1 MSKIIT
7 IPKNKEMIKS
17 LLNDSDAFIIGVEG
31 LSINLPFYNT
41 LDEMVE
47 IIQYLNNNNKE
58 VFISLNKN
66 MLNKDLNSLEQ
77 TLLKLNEL
85 DITGVLFYDM
95 AIINLKEKLNLN
107 LELVWAQEHFV
118 TNYDTTNYWYN
129 FGVKYALV
137 SGEITYDEIIE
148 IRNNTKMKLIVP
160 VFGHLPM
167 FASIRHLVNNYLD
180 FFDINKANNQYYMKK
195 EGRLYPII
203 DNSDGTFVYSANVL
217 NGLEESIQ
225 LKGQNIDYLLLDSYN
240 IDNQIFLE
248 IVKMFKTI
256 NDKNVSQY
264 DQKINQLI
272 KNTDKG
278 FLYKETI
285 YKVKKYE

>member
-180 FFDINKANNQYYMKK
+180 FFDINKTNNQYYMKK